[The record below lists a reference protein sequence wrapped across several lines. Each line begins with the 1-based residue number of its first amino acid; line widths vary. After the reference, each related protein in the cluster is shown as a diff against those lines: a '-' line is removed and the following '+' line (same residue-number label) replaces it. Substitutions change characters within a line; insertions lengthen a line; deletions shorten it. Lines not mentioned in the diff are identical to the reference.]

1 MKKCSKCMAENA
13 IDAKFCK
20 LCSSPLQQGGGKTC
34 PSGRHTMDP
43 SWTECAYCKAEGAS
57 APRPVANPLP
67 PRPAPPAGAGPRVS
81 TRVETLVDGSDA
93 GAGANPPGA
102 SRPLVRPPTYR
113 EDSPLPPR
121 PAGARPF
128 PPPAPGSGTPA
139 PVSATPA
146 PSAPP
151 PSRRTVY
158 GTPAPSL
165 PSATKARKIVGLLV
179 TYSWRPEGQVY
190 EVREGRNLIGRDP
203 SCDICVSEDE
213 TMSGTNSHITF
224 RQSFVIGDMVSMMGT
239 DVNGVPI
246 EQQFTSLESH
256 SLVRAGSTHFTFI
269 AVELRKPQSPEA

>member
-13 IDAKFCK
+13 VDAKFCK

-43 SWTECAYCKAEGAS
+43 SWTECAYCKAESGA
-57 APRPVANPLP
+57 APPRPVANPLP
-67 PRPAPPAGAGPRVS
+67 PRPAPPAGAGPRVA
-81 TRVETLVDGSDA
+81 TRVETMVDGSDA
-93 GAGANPPGA
+93 AGVTPPGA

-121 PAGARPF
+121 PAGSGPRPF
-128 PPPAPGSGTPA
+128 TPPAPAPPA
-139 PVSATPA
+139 A
-146 PSAPP
+146 PTPP
-151 PSRRTVY
+151 PSMPPQGRRTVY
-158 GTPAPSL
+158 GTPSPSL
-165 PSATKARKIVGLLV
+165 PSVTKARKIVGLLV

-203 SCDICVSEDE
+203 SCDICVTEDE
-213 TMSGTNSHITF
+213 TMSATNSHITF

-239 DVNGVPI
+239 DVNGIPI
-246 EQQFTSLESH
+246 EQQFTSLDSH

-269 AVELRKPQSPEA
+269 AVELRKPQAPEA